1 MGKALSEEQQAEARM
16 CVSEEVG
23 GRVCT
28 RQDVRGDQH
37 ALMSL
42 AERPGEPLKH
52 GFGLLHLD
60 WPEGLLT
67 YKATEPGLRES
78 RLVTGDKWAM
88 GNCFRQGSNLKADSW
103 ELVNAQPSTSPV
115 WREHLFCGPR

>member
-52 GFGLLHLD
+52 WVRASAPRLARRPAHL
-60 WPEGLLT
+60 
-67 YKATEPGLRES
+67 
-78 RLVTGDKWAM
+78 
-88 GNCFRQGSNLKADSW
+88 QSN
-103 ELVNAQPSTSPV
+103 
-115 WREHLFCGPR
+115 